1 MLFLSIPVSEKLQKT
16 RPCKVKSA
24 NCLLYEDTSKKSRS
38 SCQSTCNQTMII
50 IMNQPSGNSEE
61 KIAPKD
67 LPSLWQFIILLI
79 IFTFV
84 AVSLF
89 GLIVYL
95 FIRGAEQLGL
105 PLFVHIGIFVLIS
118 GVFAWLI
125 KRISDMVSGMSE
137 YWFPEDDED
146 DCQT

>member
-1 MLFLSIPVSEKLQKT
+1 MIRITGL
-16 RPCKVKSA
+16 CKVKSA
-24 NCLLYEDTSKKSRS
+24 NYLLYEDTGKKSRS
-38 SCQSTCNQTMII
+38 SCQSTCSQTMII
-50 IMNQPSGNSEE
+50 KMNQPTDNSEE
-61 KIAPKD
+61 KIAQKD
-67 LPSLWQFIILLI
+67 VPSLWQFIILLI

-105 PLFVHIGIFVLIS
+105 PLFVHIGIFVVIS

-125 KRISDMVSGMSE
+125 KRISDMVSEMSR
-137 YWFPEDDED
+137 YWFPEDDDLD
-146 DCQT
+146 DQT

>member
-1 MLFLSIPVSEKLQKT
+1 
-16 RPCKVKSA
+16 
-24 NCLLYEDTSKKSRS
+24 
-38 SCQSTCNQTMII
+38 MII
-50 IMNQPSGNSEE
+50 IMNQPNSKPEE
-61 KIAPKD
+61 KIAKKD

-105 PLFVHIGIFVLIS
+105 PLFVHIGIFVVIS

-146 DCQT
+146 DH